1 LDSLSK
7 WQAVV
12 LPEMLTIVRAA
23 EILLVLEGIYGSET
37 EADEERPPEE
47 GEADKRDL
55 PSVCLHFPRHARTLL
70 PLPKGSE
77 ADSVPQE

>member
-1 LDSLSK
+1 MDSLSK

-37 EADEERPPEE
+37 EAAEDTEGEKIPEE
-47 GEADKRDL
+47 KDRSPVGGDTNGWDYQ
-55 PSVCLHFPRHARTLL
+55 
-70 PLPKGSE
+70 
-77 ADSVPQE
+77 ADSPNP